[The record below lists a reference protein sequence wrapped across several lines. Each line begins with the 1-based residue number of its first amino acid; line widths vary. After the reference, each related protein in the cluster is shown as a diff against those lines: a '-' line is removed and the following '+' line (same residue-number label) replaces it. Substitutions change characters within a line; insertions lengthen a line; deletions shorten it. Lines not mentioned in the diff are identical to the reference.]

1 MYSCDTSGEKE
12 RPPSI
17 DIYREVDSI
26 ITMYHSG
33 DMQGGQSSSS
43 AARKEYPMLNP
54 CAKDDESDEFD
65 DSEEALGYRPVHTK
79 SRIQSSLDKAFGG
92 KWDPKDGEW
101 SFF

>member
-1 MYSCDTSGEKE
+1 
-12 RPPSI
+12 
-17 DIYREVDSI
+17 
-26 ITMYHSG
+26 
-33 DMQGGQSSSS
+33 
-43 AARKEYPMLNP
+43 MLNP